1 MPTKSDNQGAPMA
14 SRPEMK
20 SQAREEFEAWADSYD
35 THYLNRFLFRPS
47 YRIFMEELYRWRGL
61 DGPPYDLLDIGC
73 GSGTLVSL
81 LASTKLPLRQ
91 VVALDYAEQ
100 MCRVAREKGR
110 HAGCDGV
117 VYVNADSEHLPFP
130 DATFDAITC
139 SNSFH
144 HYPHQQE
151 VVAEMRRILRPGGRL
166 MLIDGFRDNVVG
178 WFVFDVC
185 IAAVEGLVHH
195 VPWSGVNRL
204 LQQAGFRQI
213 THRKFNWWF
222 PGLLTTGVA

>member
-1 MPTKSDNQGAPMA
+1 MVVH
-14 SRPEMK
+14 PEMK
-20 SQAREEFEAWADSYD
+20 SKAREEFEAWADSYD
-35 THYLNRFLFRPS
+35 THYLNHFLFRPS
-47 YRIFMEELYRWRGL
+47 YRVLLEELYLWRGHH
-61 DGPPYDLLDIGC
+61 GPAYDLLDIGC

-81 LASTKLPLRQ
+81 LAAARLPVRRLT
-91 VVALDYAEQ
+91 ALDYAEQ

-110 HAGCDGV
+110 GDGHDDV
-117 VYVNADSEHLPFP
+117 AYVNADSEHLPFA
-130 DATFDAITC
+130 DASFDVITC

-144 HYPHQQE
+144 HYPHQS
-151 VVAEMRRILRPGGRL
+151 VVVQEMRRVLRPEGRL

-195 VPWSGVNRL
+195 VPWSAVNRL
-204 LQQAGFRQI
+204 FVEAGFRQI